1 MPKIR
6 YTKQATS
13 FDEQIQLLRSRGV
26 VIKDEKK
33 AKEYLSDIG
42 YYRLGF
48 YIHPFEETFPAL
60 DSRRSHKVK
69 EGTTIEDIVALYYF
83 DFDLRHILDRYILRI
98 EVAIRTTMVYKL
110 SNKYKGNPFWYVD
123 PAVVNQSFLNSFDTK
138 AYNMIKQKP
147 TIKRHHQKYLGN
159 YAPAWKTMEY
169 MTFGNIQSLYEG
181 LILDKDKKEISKQFG
196 EPSIATFNSYMLA
209 MLDLRNAC
217 AHGNVVFGIGL
228 RYGVRNGY
236 ACSDFSRHTNTSFFG
251 AIKATEYVLEQIST
265 NRAKDLR
272 EELSN
277 AASLLYKKVPSLRML
292 VENKTGIEI
301 IDKKPKGILEMLK
314 NIFRKFVS

>member
-1 MPKIR
+1 MPKIP

-13 FDEQIQLLRSRGV
+13 FDEQIHLLRSRGV

-48 YIHPFEETFPAL
+48 YIHPFEETYPAV
-60 DSRRSHKVK
+60 DSKRSHNVK
-69 EGTTIEDIVALYYF
+69 KGTTIEDIVALYYF

-123 PAVVNQSFLNSFDTK
+123 PTVVSQSFIGSFDTK

-147 TIKRHHQKYLGN
+147 TIKRHHQKYSGN
-159 YAPAWKTMEY
+159 YAPAWKAMEY
-169 MTFGNIQSLYEG
+169 MTFGNIQSLYEN
-181 LILDKDKKEISKQFG
+181 LIFDKDKKEISNHFG

-228 RYGVRNGY
+228 RYGVRSGK
-236 ACSDFSRHTNTSFFG
+236 ACSDFSCHTNTSFF
-251 AIKATEYVLEQIST
+251 AAMKAMEYVLEQISSNRT
-265 NRAKDLR
+265 NDLR
-272 EELSN
+272 QELSN
-277 AASLLYKKVPSLRML
+277 AVSVLYKKVPSLRML
-292 VENKTGIEI
+292 IEKKTGIEI
-301 IDKKPKGILEMLK
+301 KDKKPKGIIEMLK